1 MFKIAGVI
9 CILAGCTGWGINRI
23 AEERNRVQYL
33 REMIR
38 IIRRI
43 KDEIS
48 YGKHTLPE
56 ICLILAEYCN
66 ASYRPCFQQIY
77 EQMGQSG
84 GSSFRQIWE
93 RQMALCMKDAPL
105 SEEEKD
111 ILRKLPC
118 NLGMQEEKLQA
129 ENIGQSME
137 FLVRECRKAEDAYD
151 NKSKMILSVS
161 VLTGIFLTILLI

>member
-1 MFKIAGVI
+1 MFKVVGIV
-9 CILAGCTGWGINRI
+9 CILVGCTGWGINRI
-23 AEERNRVQYL
+23 TEERSRVQHL

-43 KDEIS
+43 QDEIS

-56 ICLILAEYCN
+56 ICLVLSEYCG
-66 ASYRPCFQQIY
+66 ALYQPYFKQVY
-77 EQMGQSG
+77 EQMNQGNG
-84 GSSFRQIWE
+84 ASFDRIWE
-93 RQMALCMKDAPL
+93 QQMGQCLRSAPL

-111 ILRKLPC
+111 ILRNLPQ

-137 FLVRECRKAEDAYD
+137 LLARKCRKAEDAYE
-151 NKSKMILSVS
+151 NKARMILSVS
-161 VLTGIFLTILLI
+161 VLAGVFLMILLL